1 MAKEMVFCET
11 CRKDVGF
18 NVKEVMQRG
27 RLKGEEYEY
36 PGKIAICDECGDE
49 VYVAEIE
56 DWNLKSLYDA
66 YRQSKGIIPQEKIN
80 EIPEKY
86 NIGKRPLSL
95 LLGWGEITFSRFC
108 EGYLPSKQY
117 SDILE
122 KIYDDPYFFKEMLE
136 KNKDSISPVAYEKS
150 FKAVDGLIKQSTVQ
164 KNEGNRPGKTGLEE
178 DAAYIVYKCEDITPL
193 ALQKLLYYSQ
203 GFYFAFEGKPLFEDD
218 CEAWVHGPVYRYIFY
233 KYCQYKYDPV
243 KKGEAVDE
251 SIFETSQKVILDNVI
266 NFFGCY
272 SGKTLERFTHMERPW
287 LQTRSGLP
295 MFENSGRII
304 PKELIKE
311 YFTEV
316 KEKFNMLHPGDI
328 GKYSEDLFEKIRRF

>member
-1 MAKEMVFCET
+1 MRFSAVYGVGGPRSLPLFTPETGVGSRAKN
-11 CRKDVGF
+11 R
-18 NVKEVMQRG
+18 
-27 RLKGEEYEY
+27 
-36 PGKIAICDECGDE
+36 
-49 VYVAEIE
+49 
-56 DWNLKSLYDA
+56 
-66 YRQSKGIIPQEKIN
+66 
-80 EIPEKY
+80 
-86 NIGKRPLSL
+86 
-95 LLGWGEITFSRFC
+95 
-108 EGYLPSKQY
+108 
-117 SDILE
+117 
-122 KIYDDPYFFKEMLE
+122 
-136 KNKDSISPVAYEKS
+136 S
-150 FKAVDGLIKQSTVQ
+150 FK
-164 KNEGNRPGKTGLEE
+164 R
-178 DAAYIVYKCEDITPL
+178 
-193 ALQKLLYYSQ
+193 
-203 GFYFAFEGKPLFEDD
+203 
-218 CEAWVHGPVYRYIFY
+218 
-233 KYCQYKYDPV
+233 CQYKYDPV